1 MIIINREGMQRLW
14 KLMGDQFTQKWEIKM
29 MWRTSTRF
37 TYLNVDVDEESSDL
51 VLNSEPID
59 WNSGGGRSDQAVDV
73 ETDTLILINPRGGV
87 KSDQT

>member
-1 MIIINREGMQRLW
+1 MKVDGGPIYSEVR
-14 KLMGDQFTQKWEIKM
+14 DQDDVKDIDQIHIPGLSEN
-29 MWRTSTRF
+29 
-37 TYLNVDVDEESSDL
+37 NVDVDEESSDL

-73 ETDTLILINPRGGV
+73 ETDTLILINPRGGD